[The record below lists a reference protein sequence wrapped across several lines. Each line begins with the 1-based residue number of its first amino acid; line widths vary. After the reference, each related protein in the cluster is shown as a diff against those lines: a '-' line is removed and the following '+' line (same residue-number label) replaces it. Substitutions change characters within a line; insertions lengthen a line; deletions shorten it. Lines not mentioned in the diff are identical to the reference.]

1 MLHER
6 LFLYYF
12 PDRTDGVNDIVETAR
27 QLKLDLVP
35 VNLKDSPDKEAE
47 VLGWVDSDREMLPLL
62 RIGDEKIRGFFFAP
76 RGAILIR
83 LFGNTLDERAAPTGH
98 VKMYTT
104 SSCGAC
110 RMLKQWLTT
119 VGQEFEEVNIGE
131 VDGAADD
138 VIRWSGG
145 RRVVPTVEF
154 EQTARLF
161 NPGIPLMSRYLAKR

>member
-6 LFLYYF
+6 LFLYYY
-12 PDRTDGVNDIVETAR
+12 PDRTDGVTDIVETAR
-27 QLKLDLVP
+27 QYKLDLVA
-35 VNLKDSPDKEAE
+35 VNLKDSPENEVE
-47 VLGWVDSDREMLPLL
+47 VLGWVDSNRDLLPLL

-83 LFGNTLDERAAPTGH
+83 LFGDTLDERAAPNGPM
-98 VKMYTT
+98 KIYTT
-104 SSCGAC
+104 STCGAC
-110 RMLKQWLTT
+110 RVLKQWLTT

-131 VDGAADD
+131 VDGAAEN